1 LGRRER
7 KLSPALLFWGEL
19 VGVASGGYVCVV
31 IEPLN
36 AIEEAE
42 RAGFDMS
49 LIDANLSYSYEKR
62 VLLHDAA
69 LELALEFERI
79 GRQLRGYRVDEQ
91 WVVTKLW
98 ELREKQA
105 KA

>member
-1 LGRRER
+1 
-7 KLSPALLFWGEL
+7 LFWEQL
-19 VGVASGGYVCVV
+19 AGVASGGYVGAMT
-31 IEPLN
+31 EPLN

-79 GRQLRGYRVDEQ
+79 GRQLRGA
-91 WVVTKLW
+91 TKPTDSDA
-98 ELREKQA
+98 LRL
-105 KA
+105 

>member
-1 LGRRER
+1 MPQL
-7 KLSPALLFWGEL
+7 P
-19 VGVASGGYVCVV
+19 
-31 IEPLN
+31 N

-69 LELALEFERI
+69 LELALEFERA
-79 GRQLRGYRVDEQ
+79 GRQLRGSSESTDPDP
-91 WVVTKLW
+91 
-98 ELREKQA
+98 LRL
-105 KA
+105 

>member
-1 LGRRER
+1 MT
-7 KLSPALLFWGEL
+7 
-19 VGVASGGYVCVV
+19 
-31 IEPLN
+31 EPLS
-36 AIEEAE
+36 AIDEAE

-62 VLLHDAA
+62 VVYHQDALDLI
-69 LELALEFERI
+69 LELEAA
-79 GRQLRGYRVDEQ
+79 GYQVDER
-91 WVVTKLW
+91 WVVRKMW